1 MIWNHKEWR
10 HEITFVSN
18 EKMHFKLSKEVTW
31 GLIVRLFTWMIYGY
45 QEIFRVRLTTFLNDS
60 NYPNFDLVFRL
71 VLSYNEVLNK
81 NRLREKNSS
90 FTIKF
95 YHAVGKDSWVL
106 FKLNNF
112 LENILQATK
121 VWLASVNYVM
131 VTIGKKVLKN
141 FRKFLW
147 RAAY

>member
-1 MIWNHKEWR
+1 
-10 HEITFVSN
+10 
-18 EKMHFKLSKEVTW
+18 
-31 GLIVRLFTWMIYGY
+31 MIYGY

-60 NYPNFDLVFRL
+60 NYRNFDLVFRL

-131 VTIGKKVLKN
+131 VTIGKQVLKN
-141 FRKFLW
+141 FRKFLSEEPFIRIFIWGTNRLFFDLLLNW
-147 RAAY
+147 RLSS